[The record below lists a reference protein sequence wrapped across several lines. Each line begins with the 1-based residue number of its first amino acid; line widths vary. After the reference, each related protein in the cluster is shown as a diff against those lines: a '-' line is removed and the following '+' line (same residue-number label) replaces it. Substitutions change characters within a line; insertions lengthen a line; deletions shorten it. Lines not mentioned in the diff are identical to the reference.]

1 MHVRNQE
8 KVIILSYSWL
18 KEAVLEEAG
27 KGRGEEKEEDKNMY
41 HKKRTRS
48 PLSQLRSRLLTRKRA
63 RKHIPTGLSSEQ
75 LIFTTLGGF
84 HIWRLRNFR
93 IFF

>member
-27 KGRGEEKEEDKNMY
+27 KGRGEEKEEDKNTTKNGLGRPSLNSGHDYSRESERGNIYPRVY
-41 HKKRTRS
+41 H
-48 PLSQLRSRLLTRKRA
+48 L
-63 RKHIPTGLSSEQ
+63 
-75 LIFTTLGGF
+75 
-84 HIWRLRNFR
+84 NN
-93 IFF
+93 

>member
-27 KGRGEEKEEDKNMY
+27 KGRGEEKEEDKNVPQ
-41 HKKRTRS
+41 KTDS
-48 PLSQLRSRLLTRKRA
+48 VAPLSTQVTTVLTRKRA

>member
-27 KGRGEEKEEDKNMY
+27 KGRGEEKEEDKNTVAPACKVNVLANENWPY
-41 HKKRTRS
+41 KQADLT
-48 PLSQLRSRLLTRKRA
+48 SR
-63 RKHIPTGLSSEQ
+63 HYFWSVSD
-75 LIFTTLGGF
+75 
-84 HIWRLRNFR
+84 
-93 IFF
+93 

>member
-27 KGRGEEKEEDKNMY
+27 KGRGEEKEEDKNVPQ
-41 HKKRTRS
+41 KTDS
-48 PLSQLRSRLLTRKRA
+48 VAPLSTQVTTTHEKASEETYTHGSIIWTTNFHYFR
-63 RKHIPTGLSSEQ
+63 GLPYMTSAKFSD
-75 LIFTTLGGF
+75 
-84 HIWRLRNFR
+84 
-93 IFF
+93 FF